1 MAKTTTKRVP
11 EDEIREVQ
19 DFLEAQAKI
28 ERLKESFPEVFE
40 QLDHLAKEYNS
51 ALEAAD
57 KKVRALGVS
66 CGPFDCYQ
74 TATTY
79 DPDKL
84 YEELGKDEFLRVG
97 GVIKTITQYDVDKA
111 KLEAHITSN
120 SVPAEVVDVVK
131 KVSPRYKKPAKIEG
145 L

>member
-1 MAKTTTKRVP
+1 MAKTKTERVP
-11 EDEIREVQ
+11 ESEIREVQ
-19 DFLEAQAKI
+19 DFLEVQAKVQ
-28 ERLKESFPEVFE
+28 RLKESFPEVFDTLN
-40 QLDHLAKEYNS
+40 QLSQEYNA

-74 TATTY
+74 TATSY
-79 DPDKL
+79 DADKL

-97 GVIKTITQYDVDKA
+97 GVIKTVTKYDVDKA

-120 SVPAEVVDVVK
+120 SVPTEVVDVVK
-131 KVSPRYKKPAKIEG
+131 TVSPRYKKPSKIEG